1 MSTVAKRLYK
11 GTAGT
16 TSTTAYTVPAGTTT
30 IVKNIIL
37 TNKTTSS
44 ATITV
49 IIAGAEVIYQYEVTA
64 KDTVTIDLSTV
75 MNATETI
82 MLLAG
87 TASTINVYISGIEVT
102 S

>member
-1 MSTVAKRLYK
+1 MPTVAKRLYK

-16 TSTTAYTVPAGTTT
+16 TSTTAYTVPASTTT
-30 IVKNIIL
+30 IVKNIVL

-49 IIAGAEVIYQYEVTA
+49 IIAGTEVIYQYNVTA
-64 KDTVTIDLSTV
+64 KDTITIDLSTV

-82 MLLAG
+82 TLIAG
-87 TASTINVYISGIEVT
+87 TSSAVNVYISGVEV